1 MVQIDA
7 STLSKREHYHLLT
20 RAVAPRPIAFVT
32 SQSKEGVL
40 NGAPFSY
47 FTIVSAEPP
56 LLMISVQRKDKKM
69 KDTARH
75 IIDSGECVIHIVDET
90 NVEKVNLT
98 ASALPRDESE
108 VDTFDFTRVKSQ
120 RVKVDGVKEAQIRM
134 ECVLDTHTVVGDKS
148 TDLIVMRVVHYHL
161 DEAVYNGE
169 VIDDERL
176 KPVTRLGGQS
186 YSKLG
191 EVFELV
197 RPN

>member
-1 MVQIDA
+1 MVELQA
-7 STLSKREHYHLLT
+7 TNLSKREHYHLLT

-90 NVEKVNLT
+90 NVEKINQT

-108 VDTFDFTRVKSQ
+108 VDTFGFTRVKSQ
-120 RVKVDGVKEAQIRM
+120 HVKVDGVKEARIRM
-134 ECVLDTHTVVGDKS
+134 ECVLDTHTIVGDES
-148 TDLIVMRVVHYHL
+148 ADLIVVRVVHYHL
-161 DEAVYNGE
+161 DDAIFDGA

-176 KPVTRLGGQS
+176 KPVARLGGQS

-191 EVFELV
+191 EIFELV

>member
-1 MVQIDA
+1 MIELQAIN
-7 STLSKREHYHLLT
+7 LSKREHYHLLT

-75 IIDSGECVIHIVDET
+75 IIKSGECVIHIVDET
-90 NVEKVNLT
+90 NVEEINKT
-98 ASALPRDESE
+98 ASALPTDESE

-120 RVKVDGVKEAQIRM
+120 RVKVDGVKEARIRM
-134 ECVLDTHTVVGDKS
+134 ECVLDTHTIVGDES
-148 TDLIVMRVVHYHL
+148 ADLIVVRVVHYHL
-161 DEAVYNGE
+161 DDAIFDGA

-176 KPVTRLGGQS
+176 KPVARLGGQS

-191 EVFELV
+191 EIFELV

>member
-1 MVQIDA
+1 MVELQA
-7 STLSKREHYHLLT
+7 TKLSKREHYHLLT

-56 LLMISVQRKDKKM
+56 LLMISVQRKDKQM

-90 NVEKVNLT
+90 NVEEINKT
-98 ASALPRDESE
+98 ASALPTDESE
-108 VDTFDFTRVKSQ
+108 VDTYSFTRVKSQ
-120 RVKVDGVKEAQIRM
+120 HVKVDGVKEARIRM
-134 ECVLDTHTVVGDKS
+134 ECVLDTHTVVGDES
-148 TDLIVMRVVHYHL
+148 ADLIVFRVVHYHL
-161 DEAVYNGE
+161 ADAIFDGT
-169 VIDDERL
+169 VIDNEQLR
-176 KPVTRLGGQS
+176 PVTRLGGQS

-191 EVFELV
+191 EMFELV